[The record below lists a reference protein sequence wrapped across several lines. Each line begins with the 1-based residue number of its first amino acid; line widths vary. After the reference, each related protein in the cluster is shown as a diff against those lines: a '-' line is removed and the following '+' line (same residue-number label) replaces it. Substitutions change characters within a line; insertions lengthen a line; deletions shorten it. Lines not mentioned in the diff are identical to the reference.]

1 MILRKGYAFMEH
13 EKGTQVTGVVY
24 FFECEGC
31 KSEIFWSDIKPMV
44 ERAARVFKWVRA
56 GCPNP
61 ECSCYLILSSPD
73 KILSRQEA
81 EKMYE
86 EKKNRGQKNIFWV

>member
-1 MILRKGYAFMEH
+1 MRH
-13 EKGTQVTGVVY
+13 EKEPEGESKVY
-24 FFECEGC
+24 FFTCMGC
-31 KSEIFWSDIKPMV
+31 KGEIFWSDIKPVV

-61 ECSCYLILSSPD
+61 ECGCYLILSSPE
-73 KILSRQEA
+73 KVLSRREA

-86 EKKNRGQKNIFWV
+86 EKRKQGEKNIYWI